1 MSLKVHRS
9 GVGGREVFQ
18 LFLIKPS
25 HYDDDGYVIQW
36 ARSYLPSNSGA
47 ALYGIAEA
55 CAERRVLGDNVD
67 LRITVM
73 DEMDTRI
80 VPAQIIRQ
88 FREGGGRGLVALVGV
103 QSNQYPRAVDIARP
117 LRVAGLPVCIGGFH
131 AAGSLAMLP
140 EPQPEIRAAWE
151 LGISLFSGEA
161 EGRLDQLLQDAWRG
175 ELKTLYD
182 FRNDLPELEGTPTPF
197 LPREVIGRK
206 LGWISSFDAGRGCP
220 FQCSF
225 CTIINVQG
233 RKSRHRSADDV
244 EAIVRKNNA
253 QGITNFFITDDNF
266 ARNRR
271 WEEIFDRLGDLRA
284 TGAKCNVTIQV
295 DTLCHRIPGFIA
307 KAKRAGV
314 SRAFIGLE
322 TIAPD
327 NLAAAKKK
335 QNRITEYRTMLQAWK
350 AAGVITVCGYIV
362 GFPNDTPER
371 LRHDIEIIK
380 RELPVDLLE
389 FFILTPLPGSE
400 DHQILHRN
408 GVAMDPDLNNYDT
421 EHVTTKH
428 PLMSEE
434 EWFRAYHDAW
444 RAYYDPAH
452 IETLVR
458 RAAACGIP
466 TNRLLP
472 TLLRFYASAVIE
484 GVHPLQAGHLRRRY
498 RRDRRPGLRLESP
511 FVFYPRYAWEI
522 LSKQVRRYR
531 LARRYEA
538 IRRRVEADPARASYR
553 DLALTPVTEAELGEL
568 EIFSA
573 TESAKQA
580 VAKAQRLR
588 PPPRQVAV

>member
-1 MSLKVHRS
+1 V
-9 GVGGREVFQ
+9 
-18 LFLIKPS
+18 
-25 HYDDDGYVIQW
+25 
-36 ARSYLPSNSGA
+36 
-47 ALYGIAEA
+47 
-55 CAERRVLGDNVD
+55 
-67 LRITVM
+67 
-73 DEMDTRI
+73 
-80 VPAQIIRQ
+80 
-88 FREGGGRGLVALVGV
+88 
-103 QSNQYPRAVDIARP
+103 
-117 LRVAGLPVCIGGFH
+117 
-131 AAGSLAMLP
+131 
-140 EPQPEIRAAWE
+140 
-151 LGISLFSGEA
+151 
-161 EGRLDQLLQDAWRG
+161 
-175 ELKTLYD
+175 
-182 FRNDLPELEGTPTPF
+182 
-197 LPREVIGRK
+197 GRK

-233 RKSRHRSADDV
+233 RKSRHRSAADV
-244 EAIVRKNNA
+244 EQIIRKNNA
-253 QGITNFFITDDNF
+253 QGVTNFFITDDNF

-271 WEEIFDRLGDLRA
+271 WEEIFDRLGELRA
-284 TGAKCNVTIQV
+284 NGAKCNVTIQV

-314 SRAFIGLE
+314 SRAFVGLE

-350 AAGVITVCGYIV
+350 AAGVITLRGYIV

-408 GVAMDPDLNNYDT
+408 GIAMDPDLNNYDT
-421 EHVTTKH
+421 EHVATKH
-428 PLMSEE
+428 PLMSGE
-434 EWFRAYHDAW
+434 EWLRAYHDAW

-452 IETLVR
+452 IETLVG

-472 TLLRFYASAVIE
+472 TLLRFYASVVIE
-484 GVHPLQAGHLRRRY
+484 GVHPLQAGHVRRRY
-498 RRDRRPGLRLESP
+498 RRDRRPGL
-511 FVFYPRYAWEI
+511 PR
-522 LSKQVRRYR
+522 
-531 LARRYEA
+531 
-538 IRRRVEADPARASYR
+538 
-553 DLALTPVTEAELGEL
+553 ELGEL

-588 PPPRQVAV
+588 PPPRPVAVQGVHS